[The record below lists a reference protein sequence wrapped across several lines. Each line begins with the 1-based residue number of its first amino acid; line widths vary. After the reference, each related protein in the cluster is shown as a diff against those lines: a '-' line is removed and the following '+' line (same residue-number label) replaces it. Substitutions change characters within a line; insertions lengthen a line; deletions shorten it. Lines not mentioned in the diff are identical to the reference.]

1 MTSNFFTRIFFG
13 APDQEYRG
21 EPSEENDRLVE
32 KVMNI
37 AAAGAV
43 ILVAVTT
50 FLL

>member
-1 MTSNFFTRIFFG
+1 MPANIFTRFFFG

-37 AAAGAV
+37 AADGAV
-43 ILVAVTT
+43 ILFLVARYV
-50 FLL
+50 L